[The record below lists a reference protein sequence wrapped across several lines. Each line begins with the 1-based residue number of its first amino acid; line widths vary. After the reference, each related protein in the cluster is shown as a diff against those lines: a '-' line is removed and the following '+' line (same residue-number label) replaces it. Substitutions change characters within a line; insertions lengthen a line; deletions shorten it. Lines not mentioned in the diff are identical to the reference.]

1 MKQKSII
8 AAIAAIVLAIALL
21 LMPPG
26 VTSRFASLVR
36 IVTHPALAWAD
47 WTARVSLA
55 TIGHGSPFPEYEKI
69 TQLQYDLA
77 VKQTELSNAGAKYNT
92 AILENRFLKDRLRL
106 VYDDSLFTL
115 ALCKVMKRDP
125 VSSYYDTIIIDGGTK
140 EGLKIGQVV
149 LALPPTPPP
158 GEERESPSLLGIIR
172 DVSRDSAIVTL
183 TTASDF
189 SIACHIPVRGVTGL
203 ITGRVNSSQKGPA
216 ISIPPGNLI
225 LRHPS
230 EPPADPV
237 QVGDKV
243 YTSALGDNSE
253 SVENIYIGT
262 VDEIST
268 NEIGAPVLHIRPAVT
283 NERLSYVLVALKT
296 TPEEARRKQ
305 QLKQQQQQQQQQ
317 Q

>member
-26 VTSRFASLVR
+26 LTSRLAALVR
-36 IVTHPALAWAD
+36 IITHPALAWAD

-55 TIGHGSPFPEYEKI
+55 TLGNGSPIPEQERI
-69 TQLQYDLA
+69 TQLQYELA
-77 VKQTELSNAGAKYNT
+77 VKQTELSNAWAQYRS
-92 AILENRFLKDRLRL
+92 AVLENRFLKDRLRL

-115 ALCKVMKRDP
+115 TLCKVMKRDP

-140 EGLKIGQVV
+140 EGLKVGQIV
-149 LALPPTPPP
+149 LTLPPAPET
-158 GEERESPSLLGIIR
+158 GKERETPSLLGIIR

-189 SIACHIPVRGVTGL
+189 SIACRIPERDVTGL
-203 ITGRVNSSQKGPA
+203 ITGRVNSAQKGPS

-225 LRHPS
+225 LSHPT

-253 SVENIYIGT
+253 SVDNIYVGT

-268 NEIGAPVLHIRPAVT
+268 NEIGAPTLHIRPAVT
-283 NERLSYVLVALKT
+283 NERLNYVLVALKT
-296 TPEEARRKQ
+296 TPEEAKR
-305 QLKQQQQQQQQQ
+305 KQQQQQQ
-317 Q
+317 